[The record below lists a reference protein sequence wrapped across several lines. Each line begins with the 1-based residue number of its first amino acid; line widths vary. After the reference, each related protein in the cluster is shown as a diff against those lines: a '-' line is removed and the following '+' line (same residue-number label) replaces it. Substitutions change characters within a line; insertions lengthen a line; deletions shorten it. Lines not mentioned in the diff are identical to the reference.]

1 MIPLEGLRQHALFHD
16 LQDVPDLGGIRV
28 EELEQ
33 VSAVAPGAEVEGLPP
48 SAVHMILN
56 VGGQPLNR
64 VDLPFELEA
73 TGGAIAAQEI
83 MRTLVPHRRDAMRD
97 CHGIVMQL
105 GGVQQSHARDECR
118 NDRENSSDQSGE
130 DDHYDV
136 RGEKTQPT
144 HDVAVV
150 VVEHTHRWVHE
161 GHHPSHVPTHAE
173 HDGVPRGLR
182 DQEQEQNQGDIH
194 QASDLSV
201 RRIVRIFVH
210 DGAWL
215 ASLAPEILVPGV
227 ELLIPVVGA
236 RPCEMRIELT
246 IGAEDSSRL

>member
-1 MIPLEGLRQHALFHD
+1 MIP
-16 LQDVPDLGGIRV
+16 
-28 EELEQ
+28 
-33 VSAVAPGAEVEGLPP
+33 
-48 SAVHMILN
+48 N

-64 VDLPFELEA
+64 VDLLLELEA
-73 TGGAIAAQEI
+73 TGGALAAQEI
-83 MRTLVPHRRDAMRD
+83 TRTLAPHRRDAMRD
-97 CHGIVMQL
+97 CHGIVLEL
-105 GGVQQSHARDECR
+105 GGVQQSHAWDECR
-118 NDRENSSDQSGE
+118 NDGENSSDQSGE

-136 RGEKTQPT
+136 RGEKRQPT
-144 HDVAVV
+144 HNVAVV
-150 VVEHTHRWVHE
+150 VVEHTHRWVHK
-161 GHHPSHVPTHAE
+161 GHHPTHMPTHAE
-173 HDGVPRGLR
+173 HFGVPRGLR

-236 RPCEMRIELT
+236 RPCEMRIELA